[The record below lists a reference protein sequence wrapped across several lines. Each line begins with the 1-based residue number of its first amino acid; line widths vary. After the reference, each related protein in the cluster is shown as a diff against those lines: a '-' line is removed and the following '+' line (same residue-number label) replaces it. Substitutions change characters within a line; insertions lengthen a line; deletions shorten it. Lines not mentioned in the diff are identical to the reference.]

1 MGTNTH
7 HHHWI
12 TLVLLLC
19 LGCYGLFLL
28 LTVSAA
34 LFYQQ
39 LLFFG
44 LSIALLF
51 LFRRIDKALLWW
63 FAPFGYIGSI
73 LFLALSY
80 IGPEI
85 RGATRWI
92 NIMGVQFQ
100 PSELV
105 KPFLLLAFSYF
116 LSRYSPRKIHHIA
129 LHIVLFILP
138 FFLVFFQPDF
148 GSSLVYAGFWL
159 FMMLAGGLSPLF
171 LVLGIGII
179 GISTPVLWRFLA
191 DYQRS
196 RIYTFLNPRID
207 PQGAGYN
214 ALQSMIAVGSGQ
226 LFGRGLGRGTQSHLR
241 FLPEFHTDF
250 IFATLVEELGFIGA
264 FLLFACYGMLL
275 WQILSGM
282 IQEYMESGAFI
293 YGIGLF
299 SMLLIQISINTGMN
313 MGILPITGIT
323 LPFVSYGGS
332 SLLSL
337 SLAFGFY
344 LALQSAPAV
353 DRIVANERKY

>member
-7 HHHWI
+7 HHDWI

-19 LGCYGLFLL
+19 LGSYGLFLL
-28 LTVSAA
+28 LTVSFE

-44 LSIALLF
+44 ISIVLLIF
-51 LFRRIDKALLWW
+51 CRRIDKALLWW

-80 IGPEI
+80 MGPEI

-92 NIMGVQFQ
+92 SIMGVQFQ

-116 LSRYSPRKIHHIA
+116 LSRYSPRKIQHIVLHIA
-129 LHIVLFILP
+129 LFALP
-138 FFLVFFQPDF
+138 FSLVFFQPDF

-159 FMMLAGGLSPLF
+159 FMMLAGGLSPIFLF
-171 LVLGIGII
+171 FGVGII
-179 GISTPVLWRFLA
+179 GASTPVLWHILA

-196 RIYTFLNPRID
+196 RIYTFLNPRVD

-241 FLPEFHTDF
+241 FLPEYHTDF
-250 IFATLVEELGFIGA
+250 IFATLVEELGFLGA
-264 FLLFACYGMLL
+264 MLLYACYGMLL
-275 WQILSGM
+275 WQMLSGM
-282 IQEYMESGAFI
+282 IKEHMESTSFI

-299 SMLLIQISINTGMN
+299 AMLLIQISINTGMN

-323 LPFVSYGGS
+323 LPFISYGGS

-344 LALQSAPAV
+344 LALQSAPTV
-353 DRIVANERKY
+353 DRIVANG